1 MGVWP
6 RCSKTQKSLKL
17 RGVGLVFKV
26 CGGVVVI
33 VRKGC
38 KCFRGSKSVICDLE
52 SVYQWYMIGSKGFEC
67 FIWLRKNVKSMILSK
82 NNGVL
87 SKKVGI
93 LSFCW

>member
-1 MGVWP
+1 MRNVRDVRPVFCDLCGRDGGFKRGVW
-6 RCSKTQKSLKL
+6 
-17 RGVGLVFKV
+17 
-26 CGGVVVI
+26 VI
-33 VRKGC
+33 WRY
-38 KCFRGSKSVICDLE
+38 KSVICDLE
-52 SVYQWYMIGSKGFEC
+52 SLYQWYMIGSKGFEC